1 MIPFEMVEP
10 ASLQEA
16 VAMLDPEEP
25 TIRAVAG
32 GTALML
38 MMKAGVFQ
46 PSRLVCLHR
55 IELQYSR
62 IGLTGASELRI
73 GAMATL
79 SELER
84 DSNVAARLPVLTRAL
99 RRLSNP
105 RVRNVARVGGA
116 LAHGDPHMDLP
127 PVLTA
132 LGARVTI
139 HGPKGERELP
149 LEKLYAG
156 YYETVLDKNELIT
169 AVTVPP
175 LNARKS
181 AYMKVTS
188 RSADDWPALGVA
200 VSFALAEGALHDPSS
215 WSAPRPK
222 RSRVWRAPKNC
233 CTAPRR
239 TMRCSSAP
247 GDAAAAEAS
256 ILADAHGSAAYKREM
271 LRVYVRRALPASSG
285 RRTRAGIAMSQVARY
300 IPRLKCVP
308 RSPARAEYT
317 HQSAAAGHAVRQD
330 VPQHGAA
337 RPHPRH
343 RHPGGARQL
352 ARRAIASSPAKTSAS

>member
-16 VAMLDPEEP
+16 VAMLDPKEP

-55 IELQYSR
+55 IEPQYSR
-62 IGLTGASELRI
+62 IALTGAGELRI

-105 RVRNVARVGGA
+105 RIRNVARVGGA

-127 PVLTA
+127 PVLAA
-132 LGARVTI
+132 LGARVAI
-139 HGPKGERELP
+139 SGPKGDREMP
-149 LEKLYAG
+149 LEQLYAG

-200 VSFALAEGALHDPSS
+200 VSFAFADGTLRDPGIVVSAATDQVTRMVGAEKLLHGA
-215 WSAPRPK
+215 APDDVVLK
-222 RSRVWRAPKNC
+222 RA
-233 CTAPRR
+233 
-239 TMRCSSAP
+239 

-256 ILADAHGSAAYKREM
+256 ILADAHGSAAYKREL
-271 LRVYVRRALPASSG
+271 LRVYVRRA
-285 RRTRAGIAMSQVARY
+285 
-300 IPRLKCVP
+300 
-308 RSPARAEYT
+308 
-317 HQSAAAGHAVRQD
+317 VRQ
-330 VPQHGAA
+330 ALA
-337 RPHPRH
+337 EN
-343 RHPGGARQL
+343 ARQVS
-352 ARRAIASSPAKTSAS
+352 R